1 MSQKYSSPLLL
12 ETIKI
17 AEGEIAN
24 LPYHQDRCDQSR
36 QTLFQSTDILN
47 LASVIQPPQTGL
59 YRCRILYGEKLHSI
73 EYIPYVQKEINS
85 LKIVPSNIDYA
96 LKYANR
102 DALNTLLQS
111 NKEVDEVIIEKEGYL
126 TDITIANIA
135 FYDGEQW
142 FTPENPLLKGTMR
155 AKLINEGFLQQREI
169 RKEDLNNYTQVALI
183 NAMLGFKILNHFNIH
198 Y

>member
-1 MSQKYSSPLLL
+1 MSQEYSSPLLL

-24 LPYHQDRCDQSR
+24 LPYHQERCDQSR
-36 QTLFQSTDILN
+36 QTLFQSTHRLG
-47 LASVIQPPQTGL
+47 LASLIQPPQTGL

-73 EYIPYVQKEINS
+73 EYIPYVPKKINS

-102 DALNTLLQS
+102 DALNALLES

-155 AKLINEGFLQQREI
+155 AKLINEGLLQTREI
-169 RKEDLNNYTQVALI
+169 KKEDLDNYKQVALI

-198 Y
+198 

>member
-17 AEGEIAN
+17 AEGVIAN

-36 QTLFQSTDILN
+36 QTLFQSADILN
-47 LASVIQPPQTGL
+47 LTSVIQPPQTGL

-135 FYDGEQW
+135 FYDGKQW

-155 AKLINEGFLQQREI
+155 AKLISEGFLQQREI
-169 RKEDLNNYTQVALI
+169 RKKDLNNYTQVALI